1 MADAPKDAP
10 EPGRTLIRNI
20 GRLLTGDLAAPLA
33 DSDCL
38 LIEDGVIVGFEAAE
52 ANRTIDAAGCAVAP
66 GLIDGHCHPVF
77 GDWTPRQNQ
86 IGWIEMNVNGGVTSF
101 LSAGEVHLPGRPKD
115 AEGVKALAMVAQRC
129 FANFR
134 AAGAKVLAGAP
145 VPELD
150 FDRDFYAGV
159 KAAGIRH
166 IGEIGL
172 GTVAKGPDAARV
184 TGWCRELGIETIMHT
199 GGPSIAGSHHVT
211 AEDVLEAQPDVVS
224 HINGGPTSI
233 PHEAIRELCRNA
245 KGALEAVHNGN
256 EKSALVAL
264 EGAQAEGRLA
274 DFLIGTD
281 APAGSGV
288 QPNGMLRMA
297 TLLASL
303 RRPARR
309 TGLVLRH
316 RKCREAARPDAQGI
330 VAAGRPA
337 DLVFMD
343 KPRRIGGRRCPRR
356 NGDGQH
362 PRNRRRDD
370 RRQDAHRTVAHDPA
384 LGPRADILRRAVR
397 GDPAPS
403 FRSCPFAGCDEPTTR
418 RVATRARSPDRLGDD
433 GSPRRR
439 RHFHRESVFPPLIES
454 R

>member
-20 GRLLTGDLAAPLA
+20 GLLLTGDLEKPVA
-33 DSDCL
+33 DHDCV
-38 LIEDGVIVGFEAAE
+38 LIEDGVIVGFEPEDAD
-52 ANRTIDAAGCAVAP
+52 RTIDAAGCAVAP

-86 IGWIEMNVNGGVTSF
+86 TGWIEMNVNGGVTSF
-101 LSAGEVHLPGRPKD
+101 ISAGEVHLPGRPKD

-134 AAGAKVLAGAP
+134 SAGAKVIAGAP

-150 FDRDFYAGV
+150 FDRDFYAAL
-159 KAAGIRH
+159 KDAGIRH

-211 AEDVLEAQPDVVS
+211 SQDVLEAQPDVIS

-233 PHEAIRELCRNA
+233 PHADILELCRHA
-245 KGALEAVHNGN
+245 TGALEAVHNGN

-264 EGAQAEGRLA
+264 EGAIAGNRLA

-288 QPNGMLRMA
+288 QPNGMLRMV
-297 TLLASL
+297 TLMASL
-303 RRPARR
+303 GGLPADQAWCCGSGNVSKRRN
-309 TGLVLRH
+309 L
-316 RKCREAARPDAQGI
+316 EQGI
-330 VAAGRPA
+330 VATGRPA

-343 KPRRIGGRRCPRR
+343 RPGGSEGGDVLGAMAMGNIPGIAAVMIDGKMRTGRSRSTPPSARIP
-356 NGDGQH
+356 
-362 PRNRRRDD
+362 
-370 RRQDAHRTVAHDPA
+370 V
-384 LGPRADILRRAVR
+384 L
-397 GDPAPS
+397 S
-403 FRSCPFAGCDEPTTR
+403 
-418 RVATRARSPDRLGDD
+418 
-433 GSPRRR
+433 
-439 RHFHRESVFPPLIES
+439 
-454 R
+454 

>member
-1 MADAPKDAP
+1 MADAPKDTP

-20 GRLLTGDLAAPLA
+20 GRLLTGDLDAPLA
-33 DSDCL
+33 ESDCL
-38 LIEDGVIVGFEAAE
+38 LIEDGVIAGFEAAD
-52 ANRTIDAAGCAVAP
+52 ADRTIDAAGCAVAP
-66 GLIDGHCHPVF
+66 GLVDGHCHPVF

-101 LSAGEVHLPGRPKD
+101 ISAGEVHLPGRPKD

-134 AAGAKVLAGAP
+134 SAGAKVIAGAP

-150 FDRDFYAGV
+150 FDRDFYASLMAV
-159 KAAGIRH
+159 GIRH

-199 GGPSIAGSHHVT
+199 GGPSIAGSHHVA
-211 AEDVLEAQPDVVS
+211 AEDVIEAQPDVVS
-224 HINGGPTSI
+224 HINGGPTSV
-233 PHEAIRELCRNA
+233 PHDAIRELCRHA

-264 EGAQAEGRLA
+264 EGAQLEERLA
-274 DFLIGTD
+274 DLLIGTD

-303 RRPARR
+303 GGLPAEQAWCCGSGNVAKRR
-309 TGLVLRH
+309 GL
-316 RKCREAARPDAQGI
+316 EQGI
-330 VAAGRPA
+330 VALGRPA

-343 KPRRIGGRRCPRR
+343 RPGGSEGDDVLGAMAMGNIPGIAAVMIDGKLRIGRSRSTP
-356 NGDGQH
+356 
-362 PRNRRRDD
+362 
-370 RRQDAHRTVAHDPA
+370 
-384 LGPRADILRRAVR
+384 
-397 GDPAPS
+397 PS
-403 FRSCPFAGCDEPTTR
+403 A
-418 RVATRARSPDRLGDD
+418 RVP
-433 GSPRRR
+433 
-439 RHFHRESVFPPLIES
+439 VI
-454 R
+454 

>member
-1 MADAPKDAP
+1 MAVETSDTPAT
-10 EPGRTLIRNI
+10 GRLLIHNI
-20 GRLLTGDLAAPLA
+20 GLLLTGDLDRPLA

-38 LIEDGVIVGFEAAE
+38 LIEDGTIAGFTDTDADT
-52 ANRTIDAAGCAVAP
+52 RIDARGCAVAP
-66 GLIDGHCHPVF
+66 GLIDSHCHPVF
-77 GDWTPRQNQ
+77 GDWTPRQSQ
-86 IGWIEMNVNGGVTSF
+86 LGWIEMNVNGGVTSF

-115 AEGVKALAMVAQRC
+115 AAGVQALAMLAQRC

-134 AAGAKVLAGAP
+134 PAGAKVIAGAP

-150 FDRDFYAGV
+150 FDRDFYAAL
-159 KAAGIRH
+159 KTAGIRH

-211 AEDVLEAQPDVVS
+211 ADDVLDAQPDVVS

-233 PHEAIRELCRNA
+233 PHDAIRRLCQDA
-245 KGALEAVHNGN
+245 QGALEVVHNGN

-264 EGAQAEGRLA
+264 EAAQAAGRLA

-288 QPNGMLRMA
+288 QPNGMLRMV

-303 RRPARR
+303 GGLPPDQAWCCASGNVARKR
-309 TGLVLRH
+309 GLQ
-316 RKCREAARPDAQGI
+316 QGI
-330 VAAGRPA
+330 IAVGRPA

-343 KPRRIGGRRCPRR
+343 RPGGSEGETVLDAMAMGNIP
-356 NGDGQH
+356 GIAAVMIDGKM
-362 PRNRRRDD
+362 
-370 RRQDAHRTVAHDPA
+370 RTGRSRSTPPA
-384 LGPRADILRRAVR
+384 ARV
-397 GDPAPS
+397 PAM
-403 FRSCPFAGCDEPTTR
+403 
-418 RVATRARSPDRLGDD
+418 
-433 GSPRRR
+433 
-439 RHFHRESVFPPLIES
+439 
-454 R
+454 

>member
-20 GRLLTGDLAAPLA
+20 GLLLTGDLDQPIA

-38 LIEDGVIVGFEAAE
+38 LIEDGVIVGFEAGDAD
-52 ANRTIDAAGCAVAP
+52 RIIDAAGCAVAP

-86 IGWIEMNVNGGVTSF
+86 TGWIEMNVNGGVTSF
-101 LSAGEVHLPGRPKD
+101 ISAGEVHLPGRPKD
-115 AEGVKALAMVAQRC
+115 AEGVKALAMLAQRC

-134 AAGAKVLAGAP
+134 SAGAKVIAGAP

-150 FDRDFYAGV
+150 FDRGFYEDI

-233 PHEAIRELCRNA
+233 PHEAIRQLCRNA

-256 EKSALVAL
+256 EKSALVAMEAAL
-264 EGAQAEGRLA
+264 AEDRLG

-297 TLLASL
+297 TLLASIGGL
-303 RRPARR
+303 PAEQAWCCGSGNVAKKR
-309 TGLVLRH
+309 GL
-316 RKCREAARPDAQGI
+316 EQGI
-330 VAAGRPA
+330 AAAGRPA

-343 KPRRIGGRRCPRR
+343 RPGGSGGGTVLGAMSLGNIP
-356 NGDGQH
+356 GIAAVMIDGKV
-362 PRNRRRDD
+362 
-370 RRQDAHRTVAHDPA
+370 RTGRSRSTP
-384 LGPRADILRRAVR
+384 
-397 GDPAPS
+397 PS
-403 FRSCPFAGCDEPTTR
+403 A
-418 RVATRARSPDRLGDD
+418 
-433 GSPRRR
+433 
-439 RHFHRESVFPPLIES
+439 SVPVI
-454 R
+454 

>member
-20 GRLLTGDLAAPLA
+20 GLLLTGDLDAPIA

-38 LIEDGVIVGFEAAE
+38 LIEEGVIARLEAGDAD
-52 ANRTIDAAGCAVAP
+52 RVIDAAGCAVAP

-101 LSAGEVHLPGRPKD
+101 ISAGEVHLPGRPKD
-115 AEGVKALAMVAQRC
+115 AEGVKALAMLAQRC

-134 AAGAKVLAGAP
+134 SAGAKVIAGAP

-150 FDRDFYAGV
+150 FDRDFYEGI

-184 TGWCRELGIETIMHT
+184 TAWCRELGIETIMHT

-211 AEDVLEAQPDVVS
+211 EEDVLEAQPDVVS

-233 PHEAIRELCRNA
+233 PHEAIRVLCRDA

-256 EKSALVAL
+256 EKSALVAM
-264 EGAQAEGRLA
+264 EGALENNRLGE
-274 DFLIGTD
+274 FLIGTD

-297 TLLASL
+297 TLLASIGGL
-303 RRPARR
+303 PAEQAWCCGSGNVAKTR
-309 TGLVLRH
+309 GL
-316 RKCREAARPDAQGI
+316 DQGI
-330 VAAGRPA
+330 LAAGRPA
-337 DLVFMD
+337 DIVFMD
-343 KPRRIGGRRCPRR
+343 RPGGSEGDTVLGAMAMGNIPGIAAVMIDGKLRTGRSRSTPPSARIPV
-356 NGDGQH
+356 
-362 PRNRRRDD
+362 
-370 RRQDAHRTVAHDPA
+370 T
-384 LGPRADILRRAVR
+384 
-397 GDPAPS
+397 
-403 FRSCPFAGCDEPTTR
+403 
-418 RVATRARSPDRLGDD
+418 
-433 GSPRRR
+433 
-439 RHFHRESVFPPLIES
+439 
-454 R
+454 